1 MKFEIEK
8 NDIDIGTTPLEN
20 MFINTYLAI
29 ATSDQIK
36 VYIFA
41 YAHAY
46 SNSTESLS
54 NDMIAREMKL
64 SVGQVI
70 DAWDFWIKEGLVEE
84 KDGAYIF
91 KSLRHDYINQILNIG
106 ASRLEDR
113 GFKLPDLEYLP
124 SDRDTKELIEN
135 IEDFISTGSDVK
147 IKLNRIEIEKI
158 LSYMDEFKASAD
170 FISYAFPLAS
180 SKRNTKS
187 VHQVMETIRQWMI
200 DGVSS
205 EDKLNDYLEAKDR
218 ENPFQN
224 NIKAGRTGKAS
235 KTKLDKD
242 NRMSPEERRKFIR
255 EKINA
260 KHSFKPREE

>member
-29 ATSDQIK
+29 ANSDQIK

-41 YAHAY
+41 YAQAY
-46 SNSTESLS
+46 SNNIENLS
-54 NDMIAREMKL
+54 NEMIAREMKL

-91 KSLRHDYINQILNIG
+91 KSLRHDYIKQILNIG
-106 ASRLEDR
+106 EAQIANENLKIPIAED
-113 GFKLPDLEYLP
+113 LSPND
-124 SDRDTKELIEN
+124 DTRELIEN
-135 IEDFISTGSDVK
+135 IEDFVSMGSDVK
-147 IKLNRIEIEKI
+147 IRLNRLEIEKI
-158 LSYMDEFKASAD
+158 LTYMREFKVSAD
-170 FISYAFPLAS
+170 FLSYAFPLAS

-200 DGVSS
+200 DGVST

-218 ENPFQN
+218 EGQASN
-224 NIKAGRTGKAS
+224 NIRIVKTGKS
-235 KTKLDKD
+235 PKSKLDKD
-242 NRMSPEERRKFIR
+242 TRMSPEERRKFIR
-255 EKINA
+255 EKLNT